1 VCTEKVIYVEDSE
14 QESHGL
20 SNAAIIGIAVGSAG
34 VGMCFMFVWIAVVAC
49 CCVVN
54 RRLTT
59 KGCGGESLTSSEK

>member
-1 VCTEKVIYVEDSE
+1 MEDDTESDS
-14 QESHGL
+14 QGL

-34 VGMCFMFVWIAVVAC
+34 VGMCFVVVWIALVAC

-59 KGCGGESLTSSEK
+59 KACRAESPSSEK